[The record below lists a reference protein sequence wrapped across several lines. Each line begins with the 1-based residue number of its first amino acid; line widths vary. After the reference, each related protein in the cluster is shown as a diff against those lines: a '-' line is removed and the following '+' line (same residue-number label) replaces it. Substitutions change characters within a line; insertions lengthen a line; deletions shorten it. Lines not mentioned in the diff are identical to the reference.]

1 MPTVWDQFSDPVESP
16 QSWDDISAPATPELS
31 PADQQI
37 MQDRHWKGL
46 TKEKLDQR
54 LALERAD
61 PSQYD
66 PSSTEYQERYDQP
79 GVMRTVGSAA
89 LRAPV
94 TLADTTVSVG
104 RNVAAAPVAGLA
116 GLITAPLGFVPGM
129 EGVGARNVERVQSAI
144 GGQPFTEGGQQMTDA
159 VGYVPGKIEQ
169 ATDWAGQKA
178 ANATGSPLVGATVKT
193 AINAIPMLAGGGA
206 ARARVRGNGDV
217 GPVPP
222 RRAVEAGKAEASASV
237 PAQAGRGS
245 GLDGVPPKTPSVA
258 APTLEQLQKAKSE
271 AYKRAEQSGVV
282 VSRDALNRLKVD
294 LSNTFAR
301 SKPINEKLYPKTAAA
316 FADILDT
323 KGQLTLSQ
331 IDELRKVAN
340 AAKMSSDR
348 ADAFLGG
355 RLVDKIDEFESAL
368 TANDL
373 VAGEAGSVALLNEA
387 RALNSRYRKAEAIDD
402 IFKSA
407 RRAVGANYTVAGMET
422 ALRQKFRALA
432 DNKKKM
438 RGFNAE
444 ERAAIEHFI
453 EGGKTQNFLRRVGK
467 FAPDGVMSGYG
478 AVAASVLN
486 PALAIIPV
494 AGGVSK
500 FASTRLGV
508 RNANRVSELVRRGPQ
523 NALMQKQPVMAE

>member
-169 ATDWAGQKA
+169 ATDWAGQKV

-193 AINAIPMLAGGGA
+193 AINAIPMLAGGGV
-206 ARARVRGNGDV
+206 ARARVRGNGDA

-222 RRAVEAGKAEASASV
+222 RRAVEARKAEAATPA
-237 PAQAGRGS
+237 PAQVGRGS
-245 GLDGVPPKTPSVA
+245 GLERVPEKTPS
-258 APTLEQLQKAKSE
+258 
-271 AYKRAEQSGVV
+271 
-282 VSRDALNRLKVD
+282 
-294 LSNTFAR
+294 
-301 SKPINEKLYPKTAAA
+301 
-316 FADILDT
+316 
-323 KGQLTLSQ
+323 
-331 IDELRKVAN
+331 IDELKAQAKAAYQRASDAGISISPQSLTGLKAKIVAELKREGIDPTLHPSSTAALKRITSTKGELSLDGLETLRKIAKDAEKSTQPADVRLASKIVDQIDDYVERLDVKDVTKGDPAQ
-340 AAKMSSDR
+340 AA
-348 ADAFLGG
+348 
-355 RLVDKIDEFESAL
+355 AL
-368 TANDL
+368 K
-373 VAGEAGSVALLNEA
+373 EA
-387 RALNSRYRKAEAIDD
+387 RSLYSRQKKAEEIQHLFERAEI
-402 IFKSA
+402 SA
-407 RRAVGANYTVAGMET
+407 PNFSGSGMEN
-422 ALRQKFRALA
+422 ALRTEFRALA
-432 DNKKKM
+432 KNDRKM
-438 RGFNAE
+438 RRFTPE
-444 ERAAIEHFI
+444 EQAAIKKVAK
-453 EGGKTQNFLRRVGK
+453 GGPMENLLRQVGK
-467 FAPDGVMSGYG
+467 FAPTG
-478 AVAASVLN
+478 AVSTGISMAGGFMLGGPAGAGAVPAIGAASRY
-486 PALAIIPV
+486 AA
-494 AGGVSK
+494 
-500 FASTRLGV
+500 TRMTK
-508 RNANRVSELVRRGPQ
+508 RNARRAEELMRRGPQ